1 MIQLKT
7 KFTELIGAQL
17 FFYLALWCFL
27 EWSFGRKLGN
37 SGSYTKVFRFNVGKK
52 VGCIFGK
59 VIGLC
64 GCSLDERNLAS
75 VDACLCAEA

>member
-1 MIQLKT
+1 VIQLKT
-7 KFTELIGAQL
+7 KFTELIYAQL

-37 SGSYTKVFRFNVGKK
+37 SGSYTKVFRLNVGKI
-52 VGCIFGK
+52 GCTFRK

-64 GCSLDERNLAS
+64 RYSLGGLKLARG
-75 VDACLCAEA
+75 DACLCVGA